1 MEEKLLEIVDYERQL
16 GEELDL
22 AKQEAE
28 EIVQQ
33 ARIAARDLIEKERAE
48 LHLLDE
54 KYEENLKRE
63 LQQEE
68 NKLLEGK
75 EKELEQIKQIDE
87 IKIDELVSFVLEKI
101 VMGLKHDH

>member
-16 GEELDL
+16 GEELNL

-28 EIVQQ
+28 KTVQQ
-33 ARIAARDLIEKERAE
+33 ARIAAVDLIEKERAG
-48 LHLLDE
+48 LHLLDKE
-54 KYEENLKRE
+54 YEENLKKE

-68 NKLLEGK
+68 NELLK
-75 EKELEQIKQIDE
+75 EKEKGLEQIKQIDE